1 MKKKNKGM
9 VIAAIGSVPL
19 MMTLGNSMLIP
30 ILPKM
35 KSSLDLTQLQVSLTI
50 TVFSIAAAIFIPIVG
65 YLSDR
70 FSRKMVIIP
79 SLLLFGGGAL
89 LAGLG
94 AAVFSNSYIWVILGR
109 ILQGI
114 GAAGTAPIA
123 MALIGDLFRGGE
135 RSRVL
140 GIYEA
145 SNGLGKVLS
154 PILGSLLALIIWYS
168 VFFAFPVISLISIL
182 LVWIFI
188 KEKRNFQAPPP
199 FKKYVKGLL
208 SVFKHEGRWLFTIYL
223 AGGTCLFTLFGILFY
238 LSDILETKYNING
251 VPKGLILAIP
261 LLVMVCTSYITG
273 SKIGKNLE
281 KMKWLSVLGLFLMTL
296 SYSSLVLFEKLIP
309 FLIVLAISSIGAGL
323 VLPCVNSLIT
333 GAVGKERRGFVSSL
347 YGSVRFIG
355 VALGPPVFIRLMDWS
370 RTGMFLSIAAFT
382 LLVALLVLLLVH
394 VKGKDGKEKKKS
406 NIRYKYT

>member
-1 MKKKNKGM
+1 M

-140 GIYEA
+140 GIFEA

-355 VALGPPVFIRLMDWS
+355 VALGPPVFTRLMDWS

>member
-140 GIYEA
+140 GIFEA
-145 SNGLGKVLS
+145 SNGLGKMLS

-188 KEKRNFQAPPP
+188 KEKRNFQAPP
-199 FKKYVKGLL
+199 LL
-208 SVFKHEGRWLFTIYL
+208 
-223 AGGTCLFTLFGILFY
+223 
-238 LSDILETKYNING
+238 
-251 VPKGLILAIP
+251 
-261 LLVMVCTSYITG
+261 
-273 SKIGKNLE
+273 KN
-281 KMKWLSVLGLFLMTL
+281 M
-296 SYSSLVLFEKLIP
+296 
-309 FLIVLAISSIGAGL
+309 
-323 VLPCVNSLIT
+323 
-333 GAVGKERRGFVSSL
+333 
-347 YGSVRFIG
+347 
-355 VALGPPVFIRLMDWS
+355 
-370 RTGMFLSIAAFT
+370 
-382 LLVALLVLLLVH
+382 
-394 VKGKDGKEKKKS
+394 
-406 NIRYKYT
+406 